1 MYVYGAEGINVC
13 LFRKPKQLPDSLPF
27 DGTTT
32 AHDDFDRKQ
41 IPERESFVPK
51 RVVTADIKFDGES
64 TYNVVHD
71 KKEIPERPVRYGS
84 SSV

>member
-1 MYVYGAEGINVC
+1 MYVYEAEGRNVC

-32 AHDDFDRKQ
+32 VQDDFDQKQ

-51 RVVTADIKFDGES
+51 GALPADIKFDAHS
-64 TYNVVHD
+64 TYD
-71 KKEIPERPVRYGS
+71 DTFDRKEIPECVPR
-84 SSV
+84 